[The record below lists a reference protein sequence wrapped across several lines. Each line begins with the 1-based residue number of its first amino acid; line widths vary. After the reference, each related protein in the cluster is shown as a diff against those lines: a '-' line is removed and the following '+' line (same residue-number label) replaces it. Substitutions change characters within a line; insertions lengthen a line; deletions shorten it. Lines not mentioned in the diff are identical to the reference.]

1 MGHCNTDIRR
11 DMSIFSGNNRTFF
24 VTQEGLLY
32 AWGDSAHGALGIGDF
47 GIVHGTAPRY
57 FPTPVLVGGPEQF
70 DGSPVTMVACG
81 DYHTVAVTKSGAVW
95 SWGDGA
101 CGKLGNQSEDGSYV
115 PVRIAVGR
123 AGNARVVMAVCS
135 KIRTILLGIDGSV
148 WVCGRGE
155 GVLKPANWTS
165 PHLMDPCYFFGE
177 KIVMVSVEVNDA
189 EFSLG
194 GDHFFAVGEHGGLF
208 RWGGWDYKIPG
219 QRLHPYARTLQK
231 RHTQLR
237 PIKVDTSKYLPHKIV
252 GINSSV
258 EFTHVILNN
267 GYVCELNE
275 RLVWRIGVDIISMAH
290 GRNNAIDYEH
300 RQRQRMLSSGKTH
313 VVSVCVE
320 GNVYAFGKA
329 ASGAM
334 GCGDVELSSLPVAL
348 DMGFFDG
355 AKIAAVS
362 CGTHHT
368 VALTEEGRIYTWGT
382 MNSSKCSVPT
392 ALDFPCIGRF
402 DACASQDILLAFAM
416 SQHVRLGSHSQ
427 CAMLAP
433 EPGIFGSVISQFL
446 LGTATCP
453 PWLTIEDYSGICRQ
467 LGVHVD
473 CVN

>member
-1 MGHCNTDIRR
+1 
-11 DMSIFSGNNRTFF
+11 MSIFSGNNRTFF

-275 RLVWRIGVDIISMAH
+275 RLVWRIGLTLFPWHTGATMLLTT
-290 GRNNAIDYEH
+290 NIDSGSACCLVAKH
-300 RQRQRMLSSGKTH
+300 MLSRYVLKATCMRSGRQLL
-313 VVSVCVE
+313 
-320 GNVYAFGKA
+320 G
-329 ASGAM
+329 
-334 GCGDVELSSLPVAL
+334 P
-348 DMGFFDG
+348 
-355 AKIAAVS
+355 
-362 CGTHHT
+362 
-368 VALTEEGRIYTWGT
+368 WG
-382 MNSSKCSVPT
+382 V
-392 ALDFPCIGRF
+392 
-402 DACASQDILLAFAM
+402 AM
-416 SQHVRLGSHSQ
+416 SSFRRCQWPLIWDFSTGQKLRL
-427 CAMLAP
+427 
-433 EPGIFGSVISQFL
+433 
-446 LGTATCP
+446 
-453 PWLTIEDYSGICRQ
+453 
-467 LGVHVD
+467 
-473 CVN
+473 